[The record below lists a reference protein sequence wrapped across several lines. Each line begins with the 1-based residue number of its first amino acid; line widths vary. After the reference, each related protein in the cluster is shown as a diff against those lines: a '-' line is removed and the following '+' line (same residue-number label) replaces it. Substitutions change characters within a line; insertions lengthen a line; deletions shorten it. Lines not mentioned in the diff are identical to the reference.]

1 MAKYIDL
8 QYEAPAVVQ
17 VSFTVKA
24 DEWNALDDLAKAEYV
39 KNELINA
46 NNNLAE
52 GDGTSTYI
60 TNTTVDVS
68 KVEAED
74 GEYEYEEGEYE

>member
-17 VSFTVKA
+17 VSFTVKV
-24 DEWNALDDLAKAEYV
+24 DEWNALDDLAKAEYI
-39 KNELINA
+39 KNELIHA
-46 NNNLAE
+46 NNKLAE

-74 GEYEYEEGEYE
+74 NEYEYEQGEYE